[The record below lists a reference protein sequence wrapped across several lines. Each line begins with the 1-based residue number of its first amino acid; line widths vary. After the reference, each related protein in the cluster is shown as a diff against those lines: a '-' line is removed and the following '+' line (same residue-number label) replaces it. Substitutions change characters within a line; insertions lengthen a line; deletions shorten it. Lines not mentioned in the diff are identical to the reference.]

1 MYIVCG
7 KVLNMTF
14 FSGISSL
21 NNSVFYLLIQ
31 NKVIVPGEKQK
42 SYPGKN
48 IFRKDPMFADRSSR
62 QTVQTEI
69 ILLIENVSD

>member
-1 MYIVCG
+1 M
-7 KVLNMTF
+7 
-14 FSGISSL
+14 
-21 NNSVFYLLIQ
+21 FYLLIQ
-31 NKVIVPGEKQK
+31 NKVIVPDEKHK

-48 IFRKDPMFADRSSR
+48 IFRKDPMFADRSSG